1 MLDGVDFPHWS
12 WFPVAEGPHAGDI
25 NPALAVSR
33 LRRQTAGTAD
43 RPGARSA
50 GGVRLASRLALRPR
64 RTNMATLPP
73 YPCIPLSQVADPS
86 QLWDLIL
93 EKVTRP
99 EGAVTSSPLLYQ
111 GW

>member
-1 MLDGVDFPHWS
+1 
-12 WFPVAEGPHAGDI
+12 
-25 NPALAVSR
+25 
-33 LRRQTAGTAD
+33 
-43 RPGARSA
+43 
-50 GGVRLASRLALRPR
+50 
-64 RTNMATLPP
+64 MATLPP